1 MNEDF
6 FKIWTHEMAWV
17 LGLFITDGTLSGN
30 GHCINFD
37 HKNEQIKNGS
47 QLYGSYYVI
56 SQLLKQEQVRF

>member
-1 MNEDF
+1 
-6 FKIWTHEMAWV
+6 MAWV